1 MERDVLEGIP
11 EFQEL
16 LKALKMAGVADL
28 VWGVLGGH
36 PASYDLLKTDWVEAG
51 SPLGAEKKE
60 AVVKVAEA
68 FMKAKLKSATKTF
81 KEAKD
86 AFPSLVPIYDKFK
99 TVDVLP
105 ADAVTTLPADKV
117 LRLLAK
123 KNEDEDVVV
132 PASPAMALV
141 LRYSVGNKSPPL
153 EVVRKALGTK

>member
-1 MERDVLEGIP
+1 MKRDELESIP
-11 EFQEL
+11 ELQDL
-16 LKALKMAGVADL
+16 LEALKTAGEADL
-28 VWGVLGGH
+28 VWGVFGGN
-36 PASYDLLKTDWVEAG
+36 PADYFGLNKQWRNAG
-51 SPLGAEKKE
+51 MKDIIPVADAFVRKE
-60 AVVKVAEA
+60 
-68 FMKAKLKSATKTF
+68 LKSATKTF

-132 PASPAMALV
+132 PSSPAMALV